1 MPSCLGIYIESNLI
15 KYAKVSK
22 ERDNVKLDAFGVK
35 FYDKI
40 EEGVEQIVN
49 ETFSY
54 NIPISINLGNENYNY
69 FEMFSQLNEKD
80 MSKAIET
87 EFELL
92 CSEKGYN
99 QNNIE
104 SRYMLVTNQENR
116 EKVKA
121 LHISSNKTEIN
132 KCNQLFQKY
141 KLKTIVPL
149 PIAIANNVEIGVKE
163 NAAVL
168 NLEEKITLT
177 TIINGQINKVDLMEI
192 GMDEIYDKINRK
204 ENSYAKVYDIL
215 KNTTIYTNE
224 GKDLSDDDSSS
235 SNYLQDIMPTLYEVI
250 NIVKDIISQSLNN
263 IDKLYITGTG
273 AVINNID
280 LYFQEYLPNTKCE
293 ILKPFFLK
301 NASLSMV
308 NVRDYIEV
316 NSAIALGLQGLGE
329 GIKTLNFKSSSPLE
343 RLKELS
349 NMEINLKGN
358 GPKRDKGNSSGKK
371 FNLKFN
377 LNEQINI
384 PDTFM
389 IRSASAILMAVIIYI
404 VGVTIISNLID
415 EKQKEAEE
423 LIADTNDKITAVVS
437 DTQKINNKKSEYDTL
452 IKNLESINQKIAD
465 ENSARN
471 AIPNLLSRIMTVVP
485 KNVQI
490 TSIENTANKHIVI
503 AVQSAEYDPLG
514 YFLSAIDTNG
524 ILLNTK
530 SNSST
535 KTEGVVR
542 IVIEGDMP
550 WEKY

>member
-490 TSIENTANKHIVI
+490 TSIENTADKHIVI

-550 WEKY
+550 